1 MCKDGVGSR
10 CGNRLAYR
18 RFWRRARCVWNIIVA
33 REEGDSK
40 RLHNYNFDAPS
51 MCGGLSTCG
60 RLGFGSVARQTGKA
74 AEVAEK
80 LGKLCGEKCLG
91 GGNNVEIV
99 PFGCFAKTQIERI
112 VVADPQGRGG
122 VKRMVVHGD
131 AAPYVGRKTRGGQG
145 M

>member
-1 MCKDGVGSR
+1 M
-10 CGNRLAYR
+10 
-18 RFWRRARCVWNIIVA
+18 A

-60 RLGFGSVARQTGKA
+60 RLGFGSVARQTGKV

-80 LGKLCGEKCLG
+80 LGKLCGGKCLG

-99 PFGCFAKTQIERI
+99 PFGYFTKPRVKCV
-112 VVADPQGRGG
+112 VVADPQERGMKGMG
-122 VKRMVVHGD
+122 VVCGI
-131 AAPYVGRKTRGGQG
+131 AAQ
-145 M
+145 

>member
-1 MCKDGVGSR
+1 M
-10 CGNRLAYR
+10 
-18 RFWRRARCVWNIIVA
+18 A

-99 PFGCFAKTQIERI
+99 PFGYFTKPRVKC
-112 VVADPQGRGG
+112 VVGADPQERGMKGMGVMCGNAAPCVGHKMKGRG
-122 VKRMVVHGD
+122 M
-131 AAPYVGRKTRGGQG
+131 
-145 M
+145 